1 MKMTPSRFDRYEG
14 KKVRITKKIFD
25 HSVYEETIT
34 GKVEISNGTHAVI
47 RNGIKKIYPHHD
59 YYIVPDKWTVAYL
72 LEWNKLKLVTNV
84 EVLKDGDKD

>member
-1 MKMTPSRFDRYEG
+1 MKITRSRFDRYEG

-34 GKVEISNGTHAVI
+34 GKVEISEGVHAVV

-59 YYIVPDKWTVAYL
+59 YYIIPDKGKAYL
-72 LEWNKLKLVTNV
+72 LEWNKLKLITRV
-84 EVLKDGDKD
+84 EVIKDGDKD

>member
-1 MKMTPSRFDRYEG
+1 MNMTRSRFDRYEG

-34 GKVEISNGTHAVI
+34 GKVEISEGVHAVI

-59 YYIVPDKWTVAYL
+59 YYIFPDKGKAYL
-72 LEWNKLKLVTNV
+72 IEWNKLKLITRV
-84 EVLKDGDKD
+84 EVIKDGNKD